1 MNSTPRQLAHLQNL
15 KDISQNLPIWIAV
28 DYYGQTKTFGGW
40 VQTKAKVDYINAKS
54 FIYSQIVKVDSISDF
69 TNYIGRDGEEIAFL
83 KEMAKNDRNMSYWI
97 DLAKKWFKAEWMADC
112 NEQLLKLINIRAT
125 SASNTQFSSGA

>member
-28 DYYGQTKTFGGW
+28 DYYGQPKTFGGW

-112 NEQLLKLINIRAT
+112 NEQL
-125 SASNTQFSSGA
+125 